1 MIRRPPISTR
11 TDTPFPYTTL
21 FRSVYRRTSAA
32 QTSRRGQSPEQ
43 ALTTLCDRLAAGLA
57 NAGVKARR
65 LGAAD
70 LHAWLLRWFNPNPT
84 LLGAT
89 DDDRDSFYALR
100 RYPEER
106 EEGAIELAS
115 GTAFGT
121 RLLCD
126 RPRPH
131 LPTGP

>member
-32 QTSRRGQSPEQ
+32 QTSRRGQSHEQ
-43 ALTTLCDRLAAGLA
+43 ALTTICDRLAGGLA

-70 LHAWLLRWFNPNPT
+70 IHAWLLRWFHTTPP

-89 DDDRDSFYALR
+89 SEDREPFYAMS
-100 RYPEER
+100 RYPEGR
-106 EEGAIELAS
+106 VEGQTPPLS
-115 GTAFGT
+115 GTNIPQ
-121 RLLCD
+121 
-126 RPRPH
+126 PR
-131 LPTGP
+131 